1 MTRRAYHLYGKPGN
15 SGENSNG
22 TVHPRGNLFLGITFL
37 PKRPKYSVPFVWIS
51 SARLHVER
59 KRKIC
64 PYFVNGTTQCRS
76 YFRCQKQYRYHLTE
90 TFHRNFRTN
99 GKRSSTTRSLSEFVS
114 GTSLGSLSNYDGDGS
129 EDGKKAIGLD
139 WQNNN
144 PARASRFF
152 VHFFAINARLQR
164 KLPNFMF
171 CGGREHK
178 TTIFFFFCEA
188 RYSPLPSYD
197 KVEELE

>member
-1 MTRRAYHLYGKPGN
+1 MVQH
-15 SGENSNG
+15 
-22 TVHPRGNLFLGITFL
+22 
-37 PKRPKYSVPFVWIS
+37 
-51 SARLHVER
+51 
-59 KRKIC
+59 
-64 PYFVNGTTQCRS
+64 QCRS

-90 TFHRNFRTN
+90 TFHRNLRTN

-152 VHFFAINARLQR
+152 VHFFAINARLHIF
-164 KLPNFMF
+164 L
-171 CGGREHK
+171 
-178 TTIFFFFCEA
+178 FFFPLNSHWVLKNFISGKSTKTVLRA
-188 RYSPLPSYD
+188 LSPTCHWS
-197 KVEELE
+197 VMNNWNTAVSSNQ